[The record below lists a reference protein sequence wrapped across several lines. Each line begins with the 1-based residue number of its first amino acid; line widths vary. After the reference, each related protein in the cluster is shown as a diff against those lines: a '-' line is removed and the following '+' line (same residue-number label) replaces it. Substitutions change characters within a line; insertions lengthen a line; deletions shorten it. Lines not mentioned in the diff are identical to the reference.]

1 MPKETMRA
9 HIVIPKDLLETIDEL
24 VGRRARSRFLAEAAE
39 EKLRRVRLADVA
51 KRAGGSLAEVDT
63 PGWESS
69 TAAASWVAD
78 ARKADVH
85 RLERLLKA

>member
-1 MPKETMRA
+1 MPKETMRT

-24 VGRRARSRFLAEAAE
+24 VGRRARSKFLAEAAE

-69 TAAASWVAD
+69 AAAADWVA
-78 ARKADVH
+78 ASRKADTR